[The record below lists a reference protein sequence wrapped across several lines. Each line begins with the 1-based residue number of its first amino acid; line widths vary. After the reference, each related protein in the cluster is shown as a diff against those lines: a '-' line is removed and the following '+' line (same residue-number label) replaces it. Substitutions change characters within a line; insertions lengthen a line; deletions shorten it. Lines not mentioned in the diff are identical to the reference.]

1 MKIINSTLRL
11 LGIALLVSC
20 ENSGTMSEVQTNNE
34 QTIQMAD
41 RIRIDE
47 LPTTLTK
54 LKNGQTEFDFIGIT
68 SNGIDC
74 IYFVYEN
81 GKFNLEFESMVEEQT
96 PFIDRLKEFAQ
107 MNELESVMTTYG
119 NQPHYQ
125 SMTPAPVIRI
135 ESNSTLEE
143 VVALGRKIQAE
154 IFQNNSTTVYDVVP

>member
-1 MKIINSTLRL
+1 MKITNSTLRL

-20 ENSGTMSEVQTNNE
+20 GNSDTISAVNTNNE

-41 RIRIDE
+41 RIKIDE
-47 LPTTLTK
+47 LTTTLTK

-74 IYFVYEN
+74 LYFVYEK

-96 PFIDRLKEFAQ
+96 PFIDKLKEFAQ
-107 MNELESVMTTYG
+107 MNEFESVMTTYG
-119 NQPHYQ
+119 NQPHYP
-125 SMTPAPVIRI
+125 SVTPAPVIRI

-143 VVALGRKIQAE
+143 MVALGTKIQAE